1 MLRTGDVSSEE
12 VVRAHIGRIEAVDP
26 KVGAFTTVFAEQAL
40 RDAKARD
47 AARKATPN
55 AGPLYGLPV
64 TVKECLNME
73 GLASTVGLRSRVG
86 HRAPKD
92 AALVTLLREAGAVII
107 GRTNLSQCMI
117 YAESSNP
124 VFGRTKN
131 PFNLARTPGGS
142 SGGEAAAIA
151 SGMSCLG
158 VGTDIGGS
166 IRNPAAYTGIFGLMP
181 TLDRL
186 PLTGSTAGI
195 PGQESVRAAAGPMAR
210 HAKDLSLFL
219 SALSPERM
227 SALDPRT
234 PPLPFAQLP
243 TDLKGLRVGL
253 LSDDGVL
260 APSRGYYRALSLA
273 QGALEA
279 RGAEVVPFHTN
290 LCEEAVW
297 LYLAVM
303 SSDGARTMREL
314 LEGEEVDPSLAGLL
328 RVASMPQT
336 VRGAVRR
343 ALTIARK
350 PRMAKVLEA
359 LGEKTVTDVWKLHVR
374 MRDVRA
380 RMLAAWDEQTLDVV
394 LTPPAATPALPH
406 GGTQDF
412 VLGMTYTFVWNLM
425 HFPAGVAPVTR
436 VLAHEE
442 EGRTVLDRFD
452 KKAQA
457 ADTDSLGL
465 PLGVQ
470 IVGRPF
476 QEHKVLA
483 MLEAIEAGVH
493 AAPSFP
499 TTPVDPRAA

>member
-1 MLRTGDVSSEE
+1 
-12 VVRAHIGRIEAVDP
+12 
-26 KVGAFTTVFAEQAL
+26 
-40 RDAKARD
+40 
-47 AARKATPN
+47 
-55 AGPLYGLPV
+55 
-64 TVKECLNME
+64 ME

-253 LSDDGVL
+253 LSDDGCS
-260 APSRGYYRALSLA
+260 APSRGYYRAVSLA
-273 QGALEA
+273 QGAT
-279 RGAEVVPFHTN
+279 RGAWRRGRSRSP
-290 LCEEAVW
+290 CRRPEAVW
-297 LYLAVM
+297 LVFAVM

-374 MRDVRA
+374 MPDAQRV
-380 RMLAAWDEQTLDVV
+380 MLAAWDESDASMCPV
-394 LTPPAATPALPH
+394 LTPPACHPGAASRLH
-406 GGTQDF
+406 
-412 VLGMTYTFVWNLM
+412 
-425 HFPAGVAPVTR
+425 TR
-436 VLAHEE
+436 L
-442 EGRTVLDRFD
+442 
-452 KKAQA
+452 
-457 ADTDSLGL
+457 
-465 PLGVQ
+465 
-470 IVGRPF
+470 
-476 QEHKVLA
+476 
-483 MLEAIEAGVH
+483 
-493 AAPSFP
+493 
-499 TTPVDPRAA
+499 RARA